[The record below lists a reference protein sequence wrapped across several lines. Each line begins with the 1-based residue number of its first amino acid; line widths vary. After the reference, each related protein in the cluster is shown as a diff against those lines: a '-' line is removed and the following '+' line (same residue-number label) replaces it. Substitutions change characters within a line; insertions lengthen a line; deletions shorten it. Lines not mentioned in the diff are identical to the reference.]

1 MKAKVT
7 LMLTVLALLIFGI
20 VMIYSTSGPF
30 AENKYGVG
38 HGDYFIVRHAVW
50 VALGLLAC
58 WVGAKVDYHVWMK
71 GVWAILGV
79 TTVLLVLVYIPPIG
93 KNINGS
99 RRWVGVL
106 GYTFQPSELAKFAI
120 INLMAWWYG
129 RRRREMPVYWRRC
142 VWDLLLPGAVF
153 AAVLALILFEKDIG
167 STALIGLVGGLLMFV
182 GGVPVAPLLALAP
195 LAAGLLGYI
204 VSQNSERMG
213 RIVSFLHPEE
223 YSQGE
228 GYQLLNALYAF
239 VSGGPWGV
247 GLGASLQK
255 RLYLPESHTDFIF
268 AIVGEE
274 LGVVATLS
282 VVVAFV
288 VFFVCG
294 MRISGRAADA
304 GGRLLAFGITV
315 LMSIQAIVNVAM
327 VTGCAPTKGF
337 PLPFIS
343 FGGSSLIVTLFM
355 VGVLLNVAD
364 QGIAAGAVR
373 RRRRR

>member
-1 MKAKVT
+1 VKAKVT

-30 AENKYGVG
+30 AENKYGAG
-38 HGDYFIVRHAVW
+38 HGEYFIVRHAVW
-50 VALGLLAC
+50 VALGLVAC
-58 WVGAKVDYHVWMK
+58 WVGAKVDYHAWMK
-71 GVWAILGV
+71 GVWAFLGV
-79 TTVLLVLVYIPPIG
+79 TVVLLVLVYIPPVG
-93 KNINGS
+93 KIINGS
-99 RRWVGVL
+99 RRWVGVM

-129 RRRREMPVYWRRC
+129 RRRREVPGYWHR
-142 VWDLLLPGAVF
+142 VKWDLLAPGVVF
-153 AAVLALILFEKDIG
+153 GAVLALILFETDFG
-167 STALIGLVGGLLMFV
+167 STMLIGTTGALLMFV
-182 GGVPVAPLLALAP
+182 GGAPVAPLLVLVP
-195 LAAGLLGYI
+195 VAAGGLGYMI
-204 VSQNSERMG
+204 SQNSERMG
-213 RIVSFLHPEE
+213 RVVSFLHPED
-223 YSQGE
+223 YAQGE

-239 VSGGPWGV
+239 VEGGPWGV
-247 GLGASLQK
+247 GLGQSLQK
-255 RLYLPESHTDFIF
+255 RLYLPEAHTDFIF

-274 LGVVATLS
+274 LGVVATLA
-282 VVVAFV
+282 VVAAFV

-304 GGRLLAFGITV
+304 GGRLMAFGITV
-315 LMSIQAIVNVAM
+315 LMSVQAIVNVAM

-364 QGIAAGAVR
+364 QGVAAGTGR
-373 RRRRR
+373 RRR

>member
-30 AENKYGVG
+30 AEHNYG
-38 HGDYFIVRHAVW
+38 HANYFIVRHAVW
-50 VALGLLAC
+50 VVLGLVAC
-58 WVGAKVDYHVWMK
+58 AAGAKVDYHAWMRWVWP
-71 GVWAILGV
+71 VLGV
-79 TTVLLVLVYIPPIG
+79 TAVLLALVYIPPVG
-93 KNINGS
+93 KIINGS
-99 RRWVGVL
+99 RRWIGVF
-106 GYTFQPSELAKFAI
+106 GYTFQPSELAKFAVI
-120 INLMAWWYG
+120 DLMAWWYG
-129 RRRREMPVYWRRC
+129 RRRRAPKGYWER
-142 VWDLLLPGAVF
+142 VKWDLLAPGVVF
-153 AAVLALILFEKDIG
+153 GAVLALILFETDFG
-167 STALIGLVGGLLMFV
+167 STLLIGLTGGLLMFV
-182 GGVPVAPLLALAP
+182 GGAPVGPLLALAP
-195 LAAGLLGYI
+195 LAGGGLGYMI
-204 VSQNSERMG
+204 SQNTERMG
-213 RIVSFLHPEE
+213 RIVSFLHPED

-239 VSGGPWGV
+239 VAGGPWGV

-255 RLYLPESHTDFIF
+255 RLYLPEAHTDFIF

-274 LGVVATLS
+274 LGVVATLA

-327 VTGCAPTKGF
+327 VTGCMPTKGF

-355 VGVLLNVAD
+355 VGILLNIAD
-364 QGIAAGAVR
+364 QGVAAGAGR
-373 RRRRR
+373 RRR